1 MFCLLEDNYVVD
13 GPYDWNQRKFQ
24 MILQD
29 DHDIN
34 FSLPLYN
41 SEVIIIND
49 NLKLVPA
56 HETIPEYN
64 AKIQQLS
71 GRELAVAEDSVT
83 VTYAVL
89 DKALE
94 TVKGELKAIVA
105 ASRYAFEVGGTYT
118 TIDGVAISLSTD
130 RESRTILAQALQL
143 GAFDKNWK
151 FGDVWLVLNQ
161 EQLVHVVTAIAN
173 HVQSAYDWEKS
184 VIDAIDAANDLQTLD
199 AIVTV
204 K

>member
-1 MFCLLEDNYVVD
+1 MFCLLENNYVVD
-13 GPYDWNQRKFQ
+13 GPYDWNSRKFQ
-24 MILQD
+24 MILND

-41 SEVIIIND
+41 SEVIVIND

-56 HETIPEYN
+56 FESIPAYN

-71 GRELAVAEDSVT
+71 GRELTVNEDSVT

-94 TVKGELKAIVA
+94 TVKAELKAIVA
-105 ASRYAFEVGGTYT
+105 SSRYAFEVGGTS
-118 TIDGVAISLSTD
+118 TIINDVTLSLSTD

-151 FGDVWLVLNQ
+151 FGDVWLTLNQ
-161 EQLVHVVTAIAN
+161 EQLVHVVTAIAE

-199 AIVTV
+199 VIVTF